1 MYISHREQ
9 SVEIPFVKLD
19 DVERVKKNW
28 QRRLQAGCVAQ
39 SKNSHVPGNQ
49 ICPSGNIDTY
59 DIAKKL
65 DARYARRASTSS
77 SSVSQDARTTV

>member
-1 MYISHREQ
+1 ME
-9 SVEIPFVKLD
+9 EVKEELAKGGCKPG
-19 DVERVKKNW
+19 VCGPRVRTVTAC
-28 QRRLQAGCVAQ
+28 Q
-39 SKNSHVPGNQ
+39 GNQ

-65 DARYARRASTSS
+65 DARYYARSFLTSS